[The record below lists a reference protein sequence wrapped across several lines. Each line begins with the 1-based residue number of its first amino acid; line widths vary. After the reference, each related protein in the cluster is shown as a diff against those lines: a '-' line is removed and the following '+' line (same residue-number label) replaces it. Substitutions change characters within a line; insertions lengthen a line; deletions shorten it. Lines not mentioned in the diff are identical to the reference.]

1 MKENTFKGKLIAIDG
16 PNGVGKSTIITKLK
30 NKLESQGVLVY
41 ITKEPTNTDMGNF
54 IREYAEMCEGISL
67 ACLVVANRY
76 EHINQEIIPQLQEGK
91 IVITDRYIL
100 SSLILQRMDGVDV
113 DFICNINAEI
123 LKPDLQVAVF
133 AEEEIIQKRL
143 SERKLL
149 TRFEKN
155 NQSCYEL
162 KYLKEG
168 ICILEERG
176 INVLCITNDGELD
189 ESVECI
195 MSRINE
201 LYKE

>member
-1 MKENTFKGKLIAIDG
+1 MKENIFKGKLIAIDG

-30 NKLESQGVLVY
+30 NKLESQGALVY

-67 ACLVVANRY
+67 ACLVAANRY

-113 DFICNINAEI
+113 NFICNINAEI
-123 LKPDLQVAVF
+123 LKPDLQVAIF

-149 TRFEKN
+149 IRFERN

-168 ICILEERG
+168 ICILADSFFPPLVR
-176 INVLCITNDGELD
+176 C
-189 ESVECI
+189 SV
-195 MSRINE
+195 
-201 LYKE
+201 